1 MSDFLKTF
9 GELSDDTQSTIVI
22 LVVVLLIGVVQV
34 IRVIKGEW

>member
-9 GELSDDTQSTIVI
+9 GELSDDTQATLVL

-34 IRVIKGEW
+34 IRVIKGE